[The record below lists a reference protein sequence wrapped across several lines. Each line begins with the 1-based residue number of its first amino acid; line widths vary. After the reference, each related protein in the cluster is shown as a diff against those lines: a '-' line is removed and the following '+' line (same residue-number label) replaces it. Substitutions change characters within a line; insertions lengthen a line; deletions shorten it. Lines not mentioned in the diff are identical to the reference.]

1 MTDKQYGQLTP
12 KGQAWIDDEIRLREE
27 SITRIMDARRC
38 DRFRA
43 MVIHDSEKAEIVTQG
58 KILRTLGFIPKSK
71 TPADANEP
79 FVHNRLWFIINGLAF
94 LNTYLTST
102 NHLSDR
108 ELLDRLESK
117 ILAEPIRFV
126 PPTRDMNEFIDM
138 NPNCIDGF
146 VTDRDSELLPLCAHV
161 KNAHEIALFRGNETP
176 ADYTSN

>member
-27 SITRIMDARRC
+27 SITRIMEARGI
-38 DRFRA
+38 DRFLA

-58 KILRTLGFIPKSK
+58 KILRTLGFIPKCK
-71 TPADANEP
+71 TPADADESV
-79 FVHNRLWFIINGLAF
+79 VHDRLWDIINGLAF

-108 ELLDRLESK
+108 ELIDRLESK

-138 NPNCIDGF
+138 NPNCIEGS
-146 VTDRDSELLPLCAHV
+146 VTDRDSELLPLCSHV
-161 KNAHEIALFRGNETP
+161 KKDAHDLALFHGP
-176 ADYTSN
+176 ADHTSN

>member
-12 KGQAWIDDEIRLREE
+12 KGQAWIDDQIRTREE
-27 SITRIMDARRC
+27 GITRIVEARYGI
-38 DRFRA
+38 DRFMA
-43 MVIHDSEKAEIVTQG
+43 MIIHDSEKAEIVTQG

-71 TPADANEP
+71 TPADADESV
-79 FVHNRLWFIINGLAF
+79 VHDRLWDIINGLAF

-117 ILAEPIRFV
+117 ILKEPIRFI

-146 VTDRDSELLPLCAHV
+146 VTDRDSELLPLCSHV
-161 KNAHEIALFRGNETP
+161 KDAHDLALFHGP
-176 ADYTSN
+176 ADHTSN